1 MSNASCADLVGAVQ
15 QQSNN
20 VMSPLK
26 KRASTVELNG
36 KCYLAIEPEARDAR
50 TARNPLEPSVYRG
63 GVGTVP
69 RDRYFSMISYNAQSF
84 TCLKKPVQQ
93 LIGCDYL
100 LYSPLSCI
108 LLRSCGS
115 R

>member
-69 RDRYFSMISYNAQSF
+69 RDRYFSMISYFLA
-84 TCLKKPVQQ
+84 TKPVIHWS
-93 LIGCDYL
+93 LFPSL
-100 LYSPLSCI
+100 LFSTPAI
-108 LLRSCGS
+108 P
-115 R
+115 